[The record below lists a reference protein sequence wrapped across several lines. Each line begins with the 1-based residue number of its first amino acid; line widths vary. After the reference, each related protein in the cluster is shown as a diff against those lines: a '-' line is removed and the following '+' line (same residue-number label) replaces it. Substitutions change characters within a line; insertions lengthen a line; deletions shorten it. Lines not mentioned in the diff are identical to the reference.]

1 MLWTV
6 APSSTKSICLLEILI
21 SNTLFQNCPV
31 LYLWTSA
38 YMLLTALTQNETL
51 IYNSS
56 ARGDDMKARV
66 LKTQML
72 ISCTIKVY
80 TRFVKVENTHWFKQN
95 MLHQLENAVEVP
107 FKHKSKRT
115 RIHCCPILFS
125 MMAMRRLFLMG
136 VKVRTR
142 AKQLRCKKCERF
154 YNYCGKEKRKNDPVI
169 KE

>member
-6 APSSTKSICLLEILI
+6 SPSSTKNICLLEILI
-21 SNTLFQNCPV
+21 SNTLFHKCPV

-38 YMLLTALTQNETL
+38 YVLPTALTQNETL

-80 TRFVKVENTHWFKQN
+80 TRFVKVENTHLFEQN
-95 MLHQLENAVEVP
+95 MLRLLENTLAVP
-107 FKHKSKRT
+107 FKHKSKRMQ
-115 RIHCCPILFS
+115 IHCRPILFS
-125 MMAMRRLFLMG
+125 TMAMLRLFLMG

-142 AKQLRCKKCERF
+142 AEQLRCKKCERS
-154 YNYCGKEKRKNDPVI
+154 YNYCGKEKGKNDLVI